1 MSGWQRIGVVI
12 SVLWLLAV
20 PSYVIISS
28 NQFADA
34 YYKGC
39 LDLAYRTRLNSA
51 KELNAA
57 IQDCSTTRSELA
69 VTPTKALKVY
79 CWRNI
84 TVKVW
89 LLGQCYCY
97 PSRFCG
103 SLVELYWARYV
114 GSRAALGLEKHR
126 NGERRSYWHCPAA
139 PHRE

>member
-69 VTPTKALKVY
+69 VTPTKALKV
-79 CWRNI
+79 
-84 TVKVW
+84 
-89 LLGQCYCY
+89 LLLEKNYGE
-97 PSRFCG
+97 G
-103 SLVELYWARYV
+103 LAAW
-114 GSRAALGLEKHR
+114 AALLLPIALLWIIGGIVFGTVRWLA
-126 NGERRSYWHCPAA
+126 RSFRTRKA
-139 PHRE
+139 

>member
-51 KELNAA
+51 EELNAA

-84 TVKVW
+84 TVKVCC
-89 LLGQCYCY
+89 LGSVIVTHRAFVDHWWNCI
-97 PSRFCG
+97 G
-103 SLVELYWARYV
+103 HGTLAR
-114 GSRAALGLEKHR
+114 AQL
-126 NGERRSYWHCPAA
+126 
-139 PHRE
+139 

>member
-34 YYKGC
+34 YHKGC

-51 KELNAA
+51 EELNAA

-69 VTPTKALKVY
+69 VTPIKALKVLLLEIDY
-79 CWRNI
+79 NVGLAAWAVLLLPI
-84 TVKVW
+84 ALLWIIGGIVLGTVRW
-89 LLGQCYCY
+89 L
-97 PSRFCG
+97 
-103 SLVELYWARYV
+103 AR
-114 GSRAALGLEKHR
+114 SFRTRKA
-126 NGERRSYWHCPAA
+126 
-139 PHRE
+139 